1 MVTGH
6 DASGKSV
13 FASDELLEPETVAM
27 FPGWAF
33 VPVWGRDET
42 PTYPDD
48 GREPPWTSYFPPL
61 GGIRFSFTIIPP
73 EDQPGPPEDLDLGA
87 AEAEVERVLPG
98 MLADMERDDPGMHT
112 TDSIDLEYI
121 VSGEVVLELDGGA
134 QKLLRAGD
142 SVVQNGTRHRW
153 RNPGTEPC
161 LMAIF
166 MVGARRR

>member
-1 MVTGH
+1 MATAARHREGGRAPTLSNLQPGAAGAAAAYATALVSIRRVVTGH

-73 EDQPGPPEDLDLGA
+73 EDQPGPPEDL
-87 AEAEVERVLPG
+87 
-98 MLADMERDDPGMHT
+98 
-112 TDSIDLEYI
+112 
-121 VSGEVVLELDGGA
+121 
-134 QKLLRAGD
+134 
-142 SVVQNGTRHRW
+142 
-153 RNPGTEPC
+153 
-161 LMAIF
+161 
-166 MVGARRR
+166 

>member
-1 MVTGH
+1 MAARWRRRRATVKAGAPATLSNLQRGAAGAAAAYATALVSTRRVVTGH

-27 FPGWAF
+27 FPGW
-33 VPVWGRDET
+33 
-42 PTYPDD
+42 
-48 GREPPWTSYFPPL
+48 
-61 GGIRFSFTIIPP
+61 
-73 EDQPGPPEDLDLGA
+73 
-87 AEAEVERVLPG
+87 
-98 MLADMERDDPGMHT
+98 
-112 TDSIDLEYI
+112 
-121 VSGEVVLELDGGA
+121 A